1 MQFTFI
7 LVCIIMGTRILLK
20 IQGTNMKLIIAIFIT
35 LCPLITFAN
44 SSVPT
49 NRHISVHGT
58 AEVLVEPDMAQIIF
72 EVKSIEDTLLE
83 AKRDLD
89 GRVSVLLEELDKYDF
104 GQGDVHISGLKS
116 KVYTKVGTESGVA
129 LSDNYLALK
138 TVKVTLKDIKKV
150 DEFIDF
156 AQRLQID
163 NIKKINGLSS
173 KATQLEAEATQLA
186 IDNAKAK
193 GNKLAQSFG
202 AELGNVYSISA
213 NSSSSDYDASGVKH
227 IVLSSHRNSMAARN
241 NENPFTQQQYLGA
254 RISVKA
260 SINVVFDLKLK

>member
-1 MQFTFI
+1 
-7 LVCIIMGTRILLK
+7 
-20 IQGTNMKLIIAIFIT
+20 MKLITAIFII

-89 GRVSVLLEELDKYDF
+89 GRISVLLEELDKYDF

-116 KVYTKVGTESGVA
+116 KIYTKVGTESGIA
-129 LSDNYLALK
+129 LSDNHLALK

-193 GNKLAQSFG
+193 GNKLA
-202 AELGNVYSISA
+202 
-213 NSSSSDYDASGVKH
+213 
-227 IVLSSHRNSMAARN
+227 
-241 NENPFTQQQYLGA
+241 
-254 RISVKA
+254 
-260 SINVVFDLKLK
+260 

>member
-1 MQFTFI
+1 
-7 LVCIIMGTRILLK
+7 
-20 IQGTNMKLIIAIFIT
+20 MKLIIAIFIT
-35 LCPLITFAN
+35 LFPLIAFAN
-44 SSVPT
+44 PGVPA

-83 AKRDLD
+83 AKRELD
-89 GRVSVLLEELDKYDF
+89 GRISLLLEQSDKYGF
-104 GQGDVHISGLKS
+104 GQDDVYISGLKS
-116 KVYTKVGTESGVA
+116 KVYTRVGTESGTV
-129 LSDNYLALK
+129 SGDKYLALK

-156 AQRLQID
+156 AQRLKID

-173 KATQLEAEATQLA
+173 KAKQLEAEATQLA

-227 IVLSSHRNSMAARN
+227 IILSSHRNSMVASN
-241 NENPFTQQQYLGA
+241 NENPFMQQQYLGA
-254 RISVKA
+254 TISVKA
-260 SINVVFDLKLK
+260 SIKVVFDLKLK

>member
-1 MQFTFI
+1 
-7 LVCIIMGTRILLK
+7 
-20 IQGTNMKLIIAIFIT
+20 MKLIIAIFIT
-35 LCPLITFAN
+35 LFPLIAFAN
-44 SSVPT
+44 SGVPA

-72 EVKSIEDTLLE
+72 EVKSTEDTFLE
-83 AKRDLD
+83 AKRELD
-89 GRVSVLLEELDKYDF
+89 GRISLLLEQSDKYGF
-104 GQGDVHISGLKS
+104 GQDDVYISGLKS
-116 KVYTKVGTESGVA
+116 KVYTRVGTESGTV
-129 LSDNYLALK
+129 SGDKYLALK

-156 AQRLQID
+156 AQRLKID

-173 KATQLEAEATQLA
+173 KAKQLEAEATQLA

-227 IVLSSHRNSMAARN
+227 IILSSHRNSMAARN
-241 NENPFTQQQYLGA
+241 NESPFTQQQYLGA
-254 RISVKA
+254 TISVKA

>member
-1 MQFTFI
+1 
-7 LVCIIMGTRILLK
+7 
-20 IQGTNMKLIIAIFIT
+20 MKLISAIFII
-35 LCPLITFAN
+35 LFPLITFAN
-44 SSVPT
+44 SSVPA
-49 NRHISVHGT
+49 NRHIAVQGS

-89 GRVSVLLEELDKYDF
+89 GRISVLFEELDKYDF

-116 KVYTKVGTESGVA
+116 KIYTKVGTESGIA
-129 LSDNYLALK
+129 LSDNHLALK

-193 GNKLAQSFG
+193 GNKLA
-202 AELGNVYSISA
+202 
-213 NSSSSDYDASGVKH
+213 
-227 IVLSSHRNSMAARN
+227 
-241 NENPFTQQQYLGA
+241 
-254 RISVKA
+254 
-260 SINVVFDLKLK
+260 

>member
-1 MQFTFI
+1 
-7 LVCIIMGTRILLK
+7 
-20 IQGTNMKLIIAIFIT
+20 MKLIIAIFIT
-35 LCPLITFAN
+35 LFPLIAFAN
-44 SSVPT
+44 SGVPA

-83 AKRDLD
+83 AKRELD
-89 GRVSVLLEELDKYDF
+89 GRVSVLLEELDKYAF

-116 KVYTKVGTESGVA
+116 KVYTRVGTESGTV
-129 LSDNYLALK
+129 SGDKYLALK

-156 AQRLQID
+156 AQRLKID

-173 KATQLEAEATQLA
+173 KAKQLEAEATQLA

-202 AELGNVYSISA
+202 A
-213 NSSSSDYDASGVKH
+213 
-227 IVLSSHRNSMAARN
+227 
-241 NENPFTQQQYLGA
+241 
-254 RISVKA
+254 
-260 SINVVFDLKLK
+260 

>member
-1 MQFTFI
+1 M
-7 LVCIIMGTRILLK
+7 
-20 IQGTNMKLIIAIFIT
+20 
-35 LCPLITFAN
+35 
-44 SSVPT
+44 
-49 NRHISVHGT
+49 
-58 AEVLVEPDMAQIIF
+58 
-72 EVKSIEDTLLE
+72 
-83 AKRDLD
+83 
-89 GRVSVLLEELDKYDF
+89 
-104 GQGDVHISGLKS
+104 
-116 KVYTKVGTESGVA
+116 
-129 LSDNYLALK
+129 
-138 TVKVTLKDIKKV
+138 
-150 DEFIDF
+150 
-156 AQRLQID
+156 
-163 NIKKINGLSS
+163 
-173 KATQLEAEATQLA
+173 QLEAEATQLA